1 LFFSPLKDVN
11 TSLPIKTRLDNPLS
25 ESDPINRN
33 LPEYPSPKA
42 QQIAAA
48 DRDQHHSFTPTTILS
63 PRRQGSTFLAMKAR
77 NGIGAARWVVVPVIA
92 IDIVCTLLGQPSS
105 YWRHPASGIE
115 ANPFFA
121 WFLCRGQ
128 GFFISW
134 SICYIAGVVLA
145 TWILPRRLATVA
157 LLSFILG
164 HFFGASTWLLFR
176 FGLGIAAPV
185 IYGIAIAS
193 LLVSLGLNFER
204 T

>member
-1 LFFSPLKDVN
+1 MPSCFHLSPSK
-11 TSLPIKTRLDNPLS
+11 
-25 ESDPINRN
+25 
-33 LPEYPSPKA
+33 PSPA
-42 QQIAAA
+42 
-48 DRDQHHSFTPTTILS
+48 SVPFPPGGCSS
-63 PRRQGSTFLAMKAR
+63 PWLLAMKAR

-105 YWRHPASGIE
+105 YWRHPALGTE

-121 WFLCRGQ
+121 WFLYRGV
-128 GFFISW
+128 FIFW
-134 SICYIAGVVLA
+134 SICYIAGVVLL
-145 TWILPRRLATVA
+145 TWILPRRLAAVA

-164 HFFGASTWLLFR
+164 HFFGASTWMLFR